1 MGFGHLRTKTS
12 GQPGADAE
20 YSNHMLKITFA
31 SLLAG
36 FALFFAISVADAHGS
51 SNSGDS
57 QDFDAPDIDDEH
69 EDHSGSGSGENDREE
84 SDDNSGSGS
93 GSDDDD
99 SRSGSGS
106 SGSDDRSGSGDGS
119 GSEPDD
125 KSDKSGSSNSGSAE
139 RMSDSRSS
147 SASATAGDART
158 STTSKSPEGVVARAE
173 INLEIAENKRGER
186 IRKGELVLLTSR
198 ANLGRRLA
206 SRGFRVIE
214 TFRMPALGMVG
225 FRISVPPKANS
236 ELMLLRLKAVDP
248 KGVATFNHVY
258 VPARGGATV
267 GNSVTS
273 TSAVHASPAA
283 GARIGLVDA
292 RVNASHPMLRTVRV
306 SSRSFG
312 IATSSDEEHGTAVAS
327 RIAEAA
333 PGASLLVASVFSELN
348 TGQEF
353 ATVDAISKALQW
365 LASSNVPVI
374 NLSLAGPPNPALEL
388 ITAKLVAKGHVLV
401 AAVGNEGPH
410 ASPQYPAAYADVVGV
425 TAVDSEN
432 HVYLYANQGEYVD
445 FAAQGVNAR
454 VAAKDDELE
463 TVSGTSFAAPV
474 VAAALARKLKQP
486 DPRLARKAEMELA
499 NSAED
504 AGEPG
509 RDPVYGYGIISLK
522 DR

>member
-1 MGFGHLRTKTS
+1 MRTKTS
-12 GQPGADAE
+12 GNPVGTGVE
-20 YSNHMLKITFA
+20 YSKLMLKKITA
-31 SLLAG
+31 AVLAG
-36 FALFFAISVADAHGS
+36 FALFFAISAADAHGS

-57 QDFDAPDIDDEH
+57 QEVDAPDVDDEH
-69 EDHSGSGSGENDREE
+69 EDHSGSGSGE
-84 SDDNSGSGS
+84 DDADDHDDHSGSGS
-93 GSDDDD
+93 SSDDDD
-99 SRSGSGS
+99 NHDDSHSGSGS
-106 SGSDDRSGSGDGS
+106 SGSDDKSGSGDRS
-119 GSEPDD
+119 GSDD
-125 KSDKSGSSNSGSAE
+125 RSDNSGSSNSGSAE
-139 RMSDSRSS
+139 RTSGSRLSSTSAIVDEASS
-147 SASATAGDART
+147 STG
-158 STTSKSPEGVVARAE
+158 SKSSESRVARAE
-173 INLEIAENKRGER
+173 IYLEIAENERGER

-198 ANLGRRLA
+198 ANLGRKLA

-214 TFRMPALGMVG
+214 TFQMPALGMVG
-225 FRISVPPKANS
+225 FRISVPPRADS
-236 ELMLLRLKAVDP
+236 EHMLRKLKAVDP

-267 GNSVTS
+267 AGTAASVS
-273 TSAVHASPAA
+273 TMPAA
-283 GARIGLVDA
+283 PAVNARIGLVDA
-292 RVNASHPMLRTVRV
+292 RVNANHPMLKTVKV
-306 SSRSFG
+306 STRSFG
-312 IATSSDEEHGTAVAS
+312 IASSSDEEHGTAVAS

-333 PGASLLVASVFSELN
+333 PGANLLVASVFSELN
-348 TGQEF
+348 NGQEY
-353 ATVDAISKALQW
+353 ASVDAISKALQW
-365 LASSNVPVI
+365 LASSKVPVI

-388 ITAKLVAKGHVLV
+388 VTAKLVAKGHVLV

-425 TAVDSEN
+425 TAVDAEN

-486 DPRLARKAEMELA
+486 DPALARKAELELA
-499 NSAED
+499 KSAQD

>member
-1 MGFGHLRTKTS
+1 
-12 GQPGADAE
+12 
-20 YSNHMLKITFA
+20 MLKKIFA

-36 FALFFAISVADAHGS
+36 FALFLAISAAQAHGS
-51 SNSGDS
+51 SKSDDE
-57 QDFDAPDIDDEH
+57 QEVEAPDVEDDH
-69 EDHSGSGSGENDREE
+69 E
-84 SDDNSGSGS
+84 DNSGSGN
-93 GSDDDD
+93 SDDDD
-99 SRSGSGS
+99 SRDDSDDDEDNSGSGKGSDDDGDDEDHSGSGS
-106 SGSDDRSGSGDGS
+106 SGSDDNSGSGS
-119 GSEPDD
+119 DD
-125 KSDKSGSSNSGSAE
+125 KSESSGSSS
-139 RMSDSRSS
+139 SDSTERVSS
-147 SASATAGDART
+147 SRASGGSATADDRQANA
-158 STTSKSPEGVVARAE
+158 SSNNSEGRVARAE
-173 INLEIAENKRGER
+173 IFLEIAENERGER

-198 ANLGRRLA
+198 ANLGRKLA

-214 TFRMPALGMVG
+214 TFQMPALGMVG

-236 ELMLLRLKAVDP
+236 EKMLLKLKAVDP

-267 GNSVTS
+267 ASTTTATS
-273 TSAVHASPAA
+273 SLPAA
-283 GARIGLVDA
+283 PAVSARIGLVDA
-292 RVNASHPMLRTVRV
+292 RVNANHPMLKSVKV

-312 IATSSDEEHGTAVAS
+312 IATSSDDEHGTAVAS

-333 PGASLLVASVFSELN
+333 PGASLMVASVFSELN
-348 TGQEF
+348 NGQEY
-353 ATVDAISKALQW
+353 ASVDAISKALQW
-365 LASSNVPVI
+365 LASTNVPVI
-374 NLSLAGPPNPALEL
+374 NLSLAGPPNPGLEL

-432 HVYLYANQGEYVD
+432 HIYLYANQGEYVD

-454 VAAKDDELE
+454 VASKDGDIE

-486 DPRLARKAEMELA
+486 DPKLARKAELELA
-499 NSAED
+499 KSAQD

-509 RDPVYGYGIISLK
+509 RDPVYGFGIISLK